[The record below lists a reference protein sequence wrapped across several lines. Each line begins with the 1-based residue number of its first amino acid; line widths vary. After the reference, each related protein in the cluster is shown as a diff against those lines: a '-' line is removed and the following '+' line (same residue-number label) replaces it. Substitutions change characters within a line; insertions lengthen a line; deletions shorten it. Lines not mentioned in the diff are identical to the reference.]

1 MKSAMKYFKKNND
14 STGFTII
21 ELLIATLIF
30 SIVLVV
36 ILAAFVQIS
45 RLFYKGV
52 NMSNL
57 QNDARTITQNIADD
71 IQFAQNP
78 PTFVPANS
86 SGIGYFCVGLHRY
99 KYHLRY
105 QVGSSTNNDFGILR
119 ETVSYAAGC
128 TLSAPGSNPEELLGN
143 GMQLNYINNLTSGC
157 VNGRCKVNVHV
168 IFYGGDP
175 QGLFSTKNS
184 SYSSSPWNAPDAECT
199 GTLTDSQYCATADYD
214 KTVLQ
219 RT

>member
-1 MKSAMKYFKKNND
+1 MKKRFKKSND
-14 STGFTII
+14 SAGFTII

-57 QNDARTITQNIADD
+57 QNDARTVTQDIADD

-78 PTFVPANS
+78 PTFVKANS
-86 SGIGYFCVGLHRY
+86 SGIGYFCIGLHRY

-105 QVGSSTNNDFGILR
+105 QVGSSTNDNFGILR
-119 ETVSYAAGC
+119 ETVSSAAGC
-128 TLSAPGSNPEELLGN
+128 TLSAPGTDPEELLGN
-143 GMQLNYINNLTSGC
+143 DMQLNYINNLADSCT
-157 VNGRCKVNVHV
+157 NGRCLVHVHV
-168 IFYGGDP
+168 IFYGGTS
-175 QGLFSTKNS
+175 QGLFSTSDS
-184 SYSSSPWNAPDAECT
+184 SYSGDPWNAPDAECT
-199 GTLTDSQYCATADYD
+199 GSLTDSQYCATADYER
-214 KTVLQ
+214 TVLQ